1 MDVIIFF
8 PVLLCRL
15 KRQKKILPTGRD
27 KTLLFVPRF
36 AYIRVLSSDISRSTS
51 SPDGAVLEPNFCL
64 SRFLIIPF
72 SSSGGACF
80 ESKKLSFRSRIEM
93 FSSPVFAV
101 FESFRTICSC
111 YSIQCL
117 KHYEENKNEVLG
129 HKRNVESVELF
140 YLSVS
145 LMCVLSIVINPQRI

>member
-1 MDVIIFF
+1 M
-8 PVLLCRL
+8 
-15 KRQKKILPTGRD
+15 
-27 KTLLFVPRF
+27 PRF

-101 FESFRTICSC
+101 FEPFCDASFRTICSC
-111 YSIQCL
+111 YRIQCL

-129 HKRNVESVELF
+129 HKRNVESVEVF